1 MRLPKQAPPVKRGE
15 VIAPHQ
21 AVDVIHGRVE
31 DLIAVRMD
39 LLHGA
44 NFNDPAAF
52 RQRSYSQLKTSG
64 GCQPPGPVSL
74 FFPVKNP

>member
-15 VIAPHQ
+15 VIAPHR

-31 DLIAVRMD
+31 DLIAIRLD

-44 NFNDPAAF
+44 NFNNPAAF
-52 RQRSYSQLKTSG
+52 RPRGYSQLKTAG
-64 GCQPPGPVSL
+64 GCGCLPGPVGL
-74 FFPVKNP
+74 FYP